1 MKIQVWQSALLAKIP
16 GVVHG
21 VSTRLGGVS
30 RPPFATLNCSLQTGD
45 RVEDVIENRRRL
57 LTWLGFG
64 LDAAVWGEQV
74 HGAVVR
80 RVTRRDATT
89 EEGAHARGFPG
100 TDGLVTTQQGLA
112 LMAFFADC
120 LPIIAAEEGGRAA
133 GVAHA
138 GWRGTIAGVARQLIA
153 SLREC
158 GVAPERIK
166 VALGPCI
173 KPCCYAVSEELYQ
186 RFRDEIG
193 PQAVGGPARA
203 GPPWIW
209 REPTR
214 PFSSRPGCRKAPSK
228 SLLFVRLAG
237 RIFFSATGQS
247 AATPVALQPSSA
259 SFEREGDRSALLVP

>member
-1 MKIQVWQSALLAKIP
+1 MQVWQSALLAKIP

-158 GVAPERIK
+158 GVPPERIK

-173 KPCCYAVSEELYQ
+173 KPCCYEVSEELYQ
-186 RFRDEIG
+186 RFSNEIG
-193 PQAVGGPARA
+193 PQAVGRTRSGRPALDLARA
-203 GPPWIW
+203 N
-209 REPTR
+209 T
-214 PFSSRPGCRKAPSK
+214 
-228 SLLFVRLAG
+228 
-237 RIFFSATGQS
+237 
-247 AATPVALQPSSA
+247 
-259 SFEREGDRSALLVP
+259 ALLVRSGVPESAIEVSSLCTACRTDLFFSHRAERGNTGRFVAVVGLL

>member
-1 MKIQVWQSALLAKIP
+1 MQVWQSALLASIP

-30 RPPFATLNCSLQTGD
+30 RPPFATLNLSLQTGD
-45 RVEDVIENRRRL
+45 RMEDVIENRRRFL
-57 LTWLGFG
+57 ARLGFN

-74 HGAVVR
+74 HGTVVR
-80 RVTRRDATT
+80 QVTRRDAA
-89 EEGAHARGFPG
+89 EKGVHAFPA
-100 TDGLVTTQQGLA
+100 TDGLVTTQRGLA

-120 LPIIAAEEGGRAA
+120 LPIMAAEEGGRAA

-138 GWRGTIAGVARQLIA
+138 GWRGTIAGVARQLIV
-153 SLREC
+153 SLRAC

-193 PQAVGGPARA
+193 PQAVGRTRSGRPA
-203 GPPWIW
+203 
-209 REPTR
+209 
-214 PFSSRPGCRKAPSK
+214 
-228 SLLFVRLAG
+228 LDLAG
-237 RIFFSATGQS
+237 ANT
-247 AATPVALQPSSA
+247 
-259 SFEREGDRSALLVP
+259 ALLVAAGVPESAIEVSPICTACRTDLFFSHRAERGNTGRFAAVVGLL